1 MTNITTINPFGA
13 PAASA
18 VVSPS
23 AGSAQTADSARA
35 IAEVQAALMIAR
47 MNPRDQRVSMDR
59 ILNACTR
66 QSLAQSAVYAYS
78 RGGSSI
84 TGPSIRLAEAIAQQW
99 GNIQFGIRELSNSG
113 GKSEVQAYAWD
124 VETNT
129 RREISFTVPHIRYT
143 KKGGYSLEDPRD
155 IYELVANQGA
165 RRLRA
170 CILAVIPG
178 DVVEAAV
185 SQCQVTLR
193 QSVDVSPEGIKKT
206 IDAFERF
213 GVTKAQIEKFCQ
225 CRSEAIN
232 AAQIVR
238 LRNVY
243 TSLRDGMSSPADWFE
258 PVEEVAPTKAV
269 EASPSKSK
277 SLKDKLKEKK
287 EKAAEEAVS
296 VAQPEAEKAQEQ
308 TIADADLPDSGVET
322 DQMSATDKA
331 ALDDYWGQ

>member
-1 MTNITTINPFGA
+1 MTSITTLNPFG
-13 PAASA
+13 
-18 VVSPS
+18 SPS
-23 AGSAQTADSARA
+23 ASITSPSVSSAQSADSARA

-206 IDAFERF
+206 IDAFEKF

-243 TSLRDGMSSPADWFE
+243 TSLRDGMSVPADWFDPIEE
-258 PVEEVAPTKAV
+258 PVKAV
-269 EASPSKSK
+269 ETAEKPK
-277 SLKDKLKEKK
+277 SLKAKLKEKK
-287 EKAAEEAVS
+287 AAEAQKTEEQPPQEKA
-296 VAQPEAEKAQEQ
+296 PEQ
-308 TIADADLPDSGVET
+308 TIDEADLPDVGAEPPAATVED
-322 DQMSATDKA
+322 DQST
-331 ALDDYWGQ
+331 LDNYWNS